1 MRPATDGGNRTRVAR
16 RIAADPSSTAL
27 LLAGPSALELWPGV
41 TRVATLGDADQRVLV
56 DAVLPADLPQQ
67 RRSTAATVRVLPP
80 RRTPTSYV
88 LAFDWSGPVLPLTT
102 GELALSYAPGSES
115 GPSTL
120 AVLTLDSSRLLDSAL
135 SPPALTA
142 LAEAFLAN
150 LAALAESRSSAA

>member
-1 MRPATDGGNRTRVAR
+1 MRLPAHGGARTRVTR

-27 LLAGPSALELWPGV
+27 LLAGPAALELWPGV
-41 TRVATLGDADQRVLV
+41 TRVATLGGTDQRILV
-56 DAVLPADLPQQ
+56 DAEIPQQ
-67 RRSTAATVRVLPP
+67 RRSTAATVLVLPP

-88 LAFDWSGPVLPLTT
+88 LGFEWSGPVLPLTT

-120 AVLTLDSSRLLDSAL
+120 AVLTLDSSELLDSAL
-135 SPPALTA
+135 SPDVIRS

>member
-1 MRPATDGGNRTRVAR
+1 MRPPTHGGSRTRVSR

-27 LLAGPSALELWPGV
+27 LLAGPNALELWPGV
-41 TRVATLGDADQRVLV
+41 TRVTTLGDADQRILV
-56 DAVLPADLPQQ
+56 DAVIPQQ
-67 RRSTAATVRVLPP
+67 HRSTAATVRVLPP

-120 AVLTLDSSRLLDSAL
+120 AVLILDSSELLDAAR
-135 SPPALTA
+135 SPAVLRS
-142 LAEAFLAN
+142 LAGAFLAN